1 MSLRRRRSRSL
12 DLIVTFLLRIV
23 PATLVMGTIFL
34 FSHQSGDNL
43 SLPLF
48 PGADK
53 IAHLFAYGALAL
65 AVLWGRA
72 QEGVENP
79 RRVALQTVIFCLC
92 YGISD
97 EFHQSFIPFRSVS
110 GLDLL
115 ADTAGAL
122 LITLVWLGS
131 FPLRRKMSNFQQR
144 LAMRFTPP
152 FAN

>member
-12 DLIVTFLLRIV
+12 DLIVTLLLRIV

-34 FSHQSGDNL
+34 LSHQSGDNL

-53 IAHLFAYGALAL
+53 IAHLFAYGTLAL

-79 RRVALQTVIFCLC
+79 RRIALQTVIFCFC
-92 YGISD
+92 YGMSD
-97 EFHQSFIPFRSVS
+97 EFHQSFIPYRSVS

-122 LITLVWLGS
+122 WMTLVWLGS
-131 FPLRRKMSNFQQR
+131 LSLRRKMINFQQR
-144 LAMRFTPP
+144 LVMRFTPP
-152 FAN
+152 FTN